1 MTTRRN
7 KMSKGKTRRQQ
18 GGKSKGKKW
27 TTAVAAGEKTLK
39 KTGSLTK
46 AKEKLRSQALFNARK
61 LFGSIG
67 RTL

>member
-1 MTTRRN
+1 
-7 KMSKGKTRRQQ
+7 MSKGKTRKQ
-18 GGKSKGKKW
+18 GGKGKGKGKKW
-27 TTAVAAGEKTLK
+27 TTAVAAGENTLK
-39 KTGSLTK
+39 KTGSLHK